1 MIVSGLVSMWSLFP
15 LNVSLHVAILPLNTV
30 FRVVTLGLRGAEH
43 WEEH

>member
-15 LNVSLHVAILPLNTV
+15 LNVSLHVTILPLNTV
-30 FRVVTLGLRGAEH
+30 FGGVTLGWRGAEH